1 MIDSKISNQLHEK
14 THICHIVEK
23 VRIAEF
29 LRPLISQSLLVLS
42 RAITIA
48 LDNRVLDHLTL
59 HAFEILQLIT
69 HFSSVAKIY
78 QSSFDKTLVQGT
90 LTVLA
95 APLPAFFVEVGIA
108 AYIHVR

>member
-23 VRIAEF
+23 VRVTEF

-42 RAITIA
+42 RAITIP

-59 HAFEILQLIT
+59 HTFEILQLIT
-69 HFSSVAKIY
+69 HFSSVA
-78 QSSFDKTLVQGT
+78 
-90 LTVLA
+90 
-95 APLPAFFVEVGIA
+95 
-108 AYIHVR
+108 

>member
-1 MIDSKISNQLHEK
+1 MKQ

-95 APLPAFFVEVGIA
+95 APLPTFLVKVGVA
-108 AYIHVR
+108 AYVHVR